1 MNNVIYL
8 MLRRLRA
15 PLITLIVVYALS
27 VLGLV
32 LIPGIDDQGQ
42 PWRMSFFHAFYFVS
56 FMGSTIGFGEVPYA
70 FTDAQRLWTLVCIY
84 ATVITWLY
92 AIGSLL
98 ALLQDPAFGRLMRR
112 RSFAGEVSRIT
123 EPFFLVC
130 GYGVTGSRVVRRLA
144 EREIRSVVVDID
156 QEKVDALEID
166 SLRLRIPRLCADAA
180 LPDVLHDAG
189 LRHSQCIGVLALTNQ
204 DQANLAVAIAS
215 KLLVPSRMVISRS
228 EGDVTTANLES
239 FGTDLVVDPFRAYA
253 QYLVLTT
260 HSPYMHLV
268 YDWLLNPRH
277 RNMATVHR
285 RREGRWIICG
295 FGRFGRALYGEFLDD
310 GVELT
315 VIDDDPGLQCEGAQ
329 RVRGIG
335 TEAVTLREACVETA
349 VGIVA
354 GTDNDAD
361 NLSIIMTARE
371 LNPRLIT
378 VVRQNLSA
386 NGPVFESSK
395 ADFVMEPGRII
406 SNRIM
411 AQMKS
416 PLLPVFIERMQA
428 RHDDVWAHV
437 LLNRMSR
444 VVGDRELDSWSV
456 RICEEQTPAL
466 LMPGDGTPLT
476 LRTLTKD
483 PRERERQLPCI
494 VLMHRRGEAVDMLP
508 GELLELEPEDEILF
522 CGLAEAQREMEWT
535 LKNVN
540 VFQYLQTGQ
549 EHSHTVLS
557 RLLRRR
563 EPR

>member
-15 PLITLIVVYALS
+15 PLITLIVVYAVS

-32 LIPGIDDQGQ
+32 LIPGVDDQGQ

-70 FTDAQRLWTLVCIY
+70 FTDGQRLWTLVCIY

-98 ALLQDPAFGRLMRR
+98 ALVQDPAFGRLMRR
-112 RSFAGEVSRIT
+112 RAFAGEVSRLT

-144 EREIRSVVVDID
+144 SRNIRSVVVEID
-156 QEKVDALEID
+156 QEQVDSLEID
-166 SLRLRIPRLCADAA
+166 GLPVRVPRLCADAA

-189 LRHSQCIGVLALTNQ
+189 LRHPQCIGVLALTNQ
-204 DQANLAVAIAS
+204 DQANLAVSIAS

-228 EGDVTTANLES
+228 ERDVTTANLES
-239 FGTDLVVDPFRAYA
+239 FGTDLVVDPFLTYA

-277 RNMATVHR
+277 RHMATVHK

-295 FGRFGRALYGEFLDD
+295 FGRFGRALFREFSDD

-315 VIDDDPGLQCEGAQ
+315 IIDEDPSTVREGVQ
-329 RVRGIG
+329 RVWGVG
-335 TEAVTLREACVETA
+335 TEAVTLQEAGVDTA

-361 NLSIIMTARE
+361 NLSIIMTARA

-378 VVRQNLSA
+378 VVRQNLRA
-386 NGPVFESSK
+386 NGPVFEGAR
-395 ADFVMEPGRII
+395 ADFIMEPGRII

-411 AQMKS
+411 AQIKT

-428 RHDDVWAHV
+428 EYDDVWAHV

-456 RICEEQTPAL
+456 HICEEQTPAL
-466 LMPGDGTPLT
+466 LMLAPDELLT
-476 LRTLTKD
+476 LRTLMKD
-483 PRERERQLPCI
+483 PGDRERMLPCI
-494 VLMHRRGEAVDMLP
+494 VLMHRRGEVVEMLP
-508 GELLELEPEDEILF
+508 GELQELLPGDEILF
-522 CGLAEAQREMEWT
+522 CGLGVALREMEWT
-535 LKNVN
+535 LKNYN
-540 VFQYLQTGQ
+540 VLRYLLTGRDG
-549 EHSHTVLS
+549 SHTLLS
-557 RLLRRR
+557 RFLSRGDAR
-563 EPR
+563 